1 MDKQIL
7 TLMKNLGCSKEEAE
21 QIIADDKAIDR
32 GEKMPFDLDK
42 ETEKMAKKYANVST
56 KSTKNAKTER
66 KPKEDVEKESIIKEF
81 FDFLNKKGY
90 ENAEIV
96 NKNNKIAFT
105 KGENH
110 YTLTLTKNRKK

>member
-1 MDKQIL
+1 MNEQIAK
-7 TLMKNLGCSKEEAE
+7 LMKNLGCSKEEAE

-32 GEKMPFDLDK
+32 GKKMPFDLDK

-66 KPKEDVEKESIIKEF
+66 KPKEDTEKESIIEEF
-81 FDFLNKKGY
+81 FNFLSEKGY

-96 NKNNKIAFT
+96 NKNNKITFT
-105 KGENH
+105 KCENH
-110 YTLTLTKNRKK
+110 YTLSLTKNRKK